1 MRLRHLL
8 AAIVTVMF
16 LCADLLAQTGTL
28 TIKVRDAATEEP
40 LRQAQVML
48 STFGGGS
55 DSHRAF
61 TDNTGTAVLSGLS
74 AGNYYLEVRAPGYLP
89 SRESIDLPVG
99 AMQSAEVALRAE
111 QKPASG
117 LPGSTT
123 TADEL
128 GVPKKARKHFE
139 EGMNKVDSDPQES
152 AKSFQKAIDEY
163 PQFARAY
170 AMLGACQL
178 RLKQPDAATQ
188 SAKKAAEID
197 PALSMAH
204 TLLGKIYLQQN
215 NFAEAEAQLLEA
227 ARLDG
232 NSWEAPYQLAR
243 CYYSTKQF
251 DKAMTVAL
259 KAHAMQSSPPTVH
272 LLMVDLYSAVHDR
285 AGALRELEEYAK
297 ADPNSPYMTAVKKRI
312 DDLKKN

>member
-74 AGNYYLEVRAPGYLP
+74 GGNYYLEVRAPGYLP
-89 SRESIDLPVG
+89 SRESIDLPAG
-99 AMQSAEVALRAE
+99 AMQSADVALRVE
-111 QKPASG
+111 QKPAPG

-139 EGMNKVDSDPQES
+139 EGMKKVDSDPQES

-178 RLKQPDAATQ
+178 RLKQPETAAQ

-215 NFAEAEAQLLEA
+215 NFAEAEAQPLEG
-227 ARLDG
+227 ARLDPD
-232 NSWEAPYQLAR
+232 SWEAPYQLAR

-297 ADPNSPYMTAVKKRI
+297 ADPNSRYMTAVKKRI

>member
-1 MRLRHLL
+1 MRLRHLIT
-8 AAIVTVMF
+8 AIATVTF
-16 LCADLLAQTGTL
+16 FYTGLFAQTGTL
-28 TIKVRDAATEEP
+28 TVKVRDAATEEP

-74 AGNYYLEVRAPGYLP
+74 VGNYYLDVRAPGYLP

-99 AMQSAEVALRAE
+99 AMQSADVGLRME
-111 QKPASG
+111 QKPAPG

-139 EGMNKVDSDPQES
+139 EGMKKVDSDPQEA
-152 AKSFQKAIDEY
+152 AKSFQKAIAEY

-178 RLKQPDAATQ
+178 RLKQPDAAVQ

-215 NFAEAEAQLLEA
+215 NVADAEAQLLEA
-227 ARLDG
+227 ARLDPD
-232 NSWEAPYQLAR
+232 SWEAPYQLAR
-243 CYYSTKQF
+243 CYSSTKQF
-251 DKAMTVAL
+251 DKAMASGL
-259 KAHAMQSSPPTVH
+259 RAHAMPSSPPTVH

-285 AGALRELEEYAK
+285 TGALRELEEYAK
-297 ADPNSPYMTAVKKRI
+297 ADPKSPYMSAVKKRI